1 MSYLISFGGTAI
13 FESAFE
19 RKPAI
24 QLGSFG
30 GMSELPNIYILK
42 NLDEIDKV
50 IKKIDDEFETN
61 VNDKNYKKKIINYI
75 SAALNQ
81 GFDVNKYHDDYR
93 VEKKSLEYMW
103 SKYKNEF
110 EKIFTYKSKFIF
122 K

>member
-1 MSYLISFGGTAI
+1 MT
-13 FESAFE
+13 
-19 RKPAI
+19 
-24 QLGSFG
+24 
-30 GMSELPNIYILK
+30 
-42 NLDEIDKV
+42 
-50 IKKIDDEFETN
+50 KIT
-61 VNDKNYKKKIINYI
+61 KKIINYI